1 MLDKVKFSQNV
12 IGTSVAMQHV
22 MCQVERV
29 APANATVLIQG
40 ETGTGKELIAREIH
54 ARSKYKDRPMIVVN
68 CATLPSE
75 LAESELFGSEK
86 GAYTGSVK
94 QQKGRFELADGST
107 IFLDEIGDLPLNLQV
122 KLLRVLQE
130 GEFERLGSSR
140 TIKVDVRV
148 IAATNRPLEK
158 LIQGGDFRE
167 DLFYRLNVFPIELPP
182 LRERCEDIGLIANH
196 YIDQLNRDHGK
207 QFEGI
212 SERSLRELCAQPW
225 PGNVRELQN
234 VLERA
239 AILCNDPLLEIEI
252 RRDGQNSTG
261 SNVISNATLE
271 AVERHHITSMLERS
285 NWQIS
290 GTSGAACLLG
300 LKPTTLRSKMDRL
313 GIQKPS

>member
-1 MLDKVKFSQNV
+1 MLDKVKNSQNV
-12 IGTSVAMQHV
+12 IGTSIAIQHV
-22 MCQVERV
+22 MEQVERV
-29 APANATVLIQG
+29 APTNAAVLIQG

-54 ARSKYKDRPMIVVN
+54 ARSKNNDQNMMVVN

-75 LAESELFGSEK
+75 LIEAELFGSEK
-86 GAYTGSVK
+86 GAYTGAIK
-94 QQKGRFELADGST
+94 LQIGRFELADGST
-107 IFLDEIGDLPLNLQV
+107 IFLDEIGDLPFNLQV

-130 GEFERLGSSR
+130 GEFERLGSSK
-140 TIKVDVRV
+140 TIKVNVRV
-148 IAATNRPLEK
+148 IAATNQPLDK
-158 LIQGGDFRE
+158 LMREGRFRE

-196 YIDQLNRDHGK
+196 YLDRLNRELGK

-212 SERSLRELCAQPW
+212 SKRSLRELCAQPW
-225 PGNVRELQN
+225 PGNVRELRN

-252 RRDGQNSTG
+252 RRGDQAGTEL
-261 SNVISNATLE
+261 NASLE
-271 AVERHHITSMLERS
+271 SVERQHITKMLERS

-290 GTSGAACLLG
+290 GTTGAACLLG

-313 GIQKPS
+313 GIQKPN